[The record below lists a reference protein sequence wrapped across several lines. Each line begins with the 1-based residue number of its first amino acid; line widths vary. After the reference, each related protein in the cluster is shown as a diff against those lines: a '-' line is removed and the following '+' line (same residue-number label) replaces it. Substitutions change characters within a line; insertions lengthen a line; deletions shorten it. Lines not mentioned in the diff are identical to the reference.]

1 MNTMNHFASG
11 LLAGRRPIYR
21 PPLTIAQRVIDTI
34 VTNVQRYD
42 TETGE
47 ALIGLA
53 LPGIVPNTGSG
64 SAANAPGNRSAPEPD
79 LVVLG
84 TIAPDASAV
93 RTGVFFEQGDDLQ
106 SDTLNWLSDNWN
118 DARKLRAANH
128 KADSQ
133 VDSRWNVPLIH
144 LGDWHKHPGTL
155 VEPSPGDANTAVDLI
170 YDRDIQRPYILAIL
184 ATIWNKAAAQKA
196 IAELSAAPVQNGM
209 PLLIDLP
216 DDPGAAVRIDC
227 WYLSRQTRIFVR
239 LSPMVQPNTA
249 LPTLPI
255 VGWHLTDP
263 KRMWRECNALLNAG
277 YGVQI
282 DERDTDGQPPREICL
297 TVTSPV
303 SQSPQMWIIVTPA
316 DYPHHAPIVRRVPTE
331 MIAGLTEPPT
341 FSDLWARSVPLPNLP
356 NWTPD
361 RLLID
366 LIKA

>member
-1 MNTMNHFASG
+1 MNPVNNFASG
-11 LLAGRRPIYR
+11 LLAGRRAIYR

-34 VTNVQRYD
+34 VANVQRYE

-53 LPGIVPNTGSG
+53 LP
-64 SAANAPGNRSAPEPD
+64 SAGANAGVGGRSAPEPD

-93 RTGVFFEQGDDLQ
+93 RTGIFFEQGDDLQ
-106 SDTLNWLSDNWN
+106 SDTLNWLADNWN
-118 DARKLRAANH
+118 DAHKTATDS
-128 KADSQ
+128 KADSKA
-133 VDSRWNVPLIH
+133 DPRWNAPLIH

-184 ATIWNKAAAQKA
+184 ATLWNKAAAQKA
-196 IAELSAAPVQNGM
+196 IAELAALPNSNGISNGT

-216 DDPGAAVRIDC
+216 DDPTIAVRIDC

-239 LSPMVQPNTA
+239 LSPMVQPDAA
-249 LPTLPI
+249 LPALPL

-263 KRMWRECNALLNAG
+263 KRMWRECNALLDAG
-277 YGVQI
+277 YAVQI
-282 DERDTDGQPPREICL
+282 DERDTDGKPPREICL
-297 TVTSPV
+297 TVTKG
-303 SQSPQMWIIVTPA
+303 QHTWIIVTPA
-316 DYPHHAPIVRRVPTE
+316 DYPHHAPHIRRISSESST
-331 MIAGLTEPPT
+331 GLADPPT
-341 FSDLWARSVPLPNLP
+341 FAELWAHSALLPDPVEWRS
-356 NWTPD
+356 D

-366 LIKA
+366 LIKV